1 MNQIISIIERKQ
13 DCDLRCYLNMT
24 NFCFHATE
32 QHKLIR
38 KFVYY
43 SFLSSTIVIEAIK
56 YLYGAATMDNKAR
69 RNMTVQYLILQL
81 HNEETALSSR
91 VIASD
96 LKIITIVVYT
106 IRLSDWKQ
114 QLTEWHIITSGRYY
128 HINNVEVCLRDPIF
142 NFTSTISGLSGLKS
156 SSIIKCLD

>member
-24 NFCFHATE
+24 NFCYQATE

-69 RNMTVQYLILQL
+69 RNMTV
-81 HNEETALSSR
+81 
-91 VIASD
+91 
-96 LKIITIVVYT
+96 
-106 IRLSDWKQ
+106 
-114 QLTEWHIITSGRYY
+114 
-128 HINNVEVCLRDPIF
+128 
-142 NFTSTISGLSGLKS
+142 
-156 SSIIKCLD
+156 